1 MIEPDASCVTT
12 TEVIDDTDKTH
23 PTDQT
28 KLDCTKFVPGSIHAD
43 EVREL
48 WREMLKA
55 GEWVM
60 DVLEK
65 GYTIPLMT
73 LPDPYEEP
81 NNASADRETAF
92 VWQAVTDL
100 AESGIMQFTNEKPRC
115 VSPLT
120 VSYKRA
126 KDGSIKKRLCWD
138 GSRCVNLCLQEQTV
152 KLSHFQRAL
161 EQTRPGDFQVT
172 YDLKAAYHQIKIR
185 PSQTKYL
192 GAAIKSPD
200 GTTKYF
206 VYLFLPFGL
215 GSAVHCITK
224 LFKPINAYIHNQGI
238 RHSIY
243 IDDGRITS
251 DTKCQAEEET
261 NS

>member
-1 MIEPDASCVTT
+1 MNSRRADLIEPDASCVTT

-28 KLDCTKFVPGSIHAD
+28 KLDCTKFVPGSIQAD
-43 EVREL
+43 EVREF

-126 KDGSIKKRLCWD
+126 KDGSIKKKLCWD

-152 KLSHFQRAL
+152 KLSHFQRTL
-161 EQTRPGDFQVT
+161 KQTRPGDFQVT
-172 YDLKAAYHQIKIR
+172 YR
-185 PSQTKYL
+185 P
-192 GAAIKSPD
+192 
-200 GTTKYF
+200 
-206 VYLFLPFGL
+206 
-215 GSAVHCITK
+215 
-224 LFKPINAYIHNQGI
+224 
-238 RHSIY
+238 
-243 IDDGRITS
+243 
-251 DTKCQAEEET
+251 
-261 NS
+261 